1 MRLFSFSGGVAVAI
15 SAVCLPFVTPAL
27 RKVCLPYVP
36 ATDTQVANVLRA
48 LGGGGSGGVSAE
60 RRRRLVDIGFVI
72 RLPLILEILHNVN

>member
-1 MRLFSFSGGVAVAI
+1 MSFSGGVAVAI

-36 ATDTQVANVLRA
+36 ATDAQVANVLRA
-48 LGGGGSGGVSAE
+48 LGGGGVSAE

-72 RLPLILEILHNVN
+72 HLPLILHNVN

>member
-1 MRLFSFSGGVAVAI
+1 MSFSGGVAVAI

-48 LGGGGSGGVSAE
+48 LGGGGSGGAVSAE
-60 RRRRLVDIGFVI
+60 RRRRLVDIGFVF
-72 RLPLILEILHNVN
+72 RLPLILHNVN

>member
-1 MRLFSFSGGVAVAI
+1 MSFSGGVAVAI

-48 LGGGGSGGVSAE
+48 LGGGVSAE

-72 RLPLILEILHNVN
+72 RLPLILHYVN

>member
-1 MRLFSFSGGVAVAI
+1 MAVAI

-36 ATDTQVANVLRA
+36 ATDAQVANVLRA
-48 LGGGGSGGVSAE
+48 LGGGGVSAE